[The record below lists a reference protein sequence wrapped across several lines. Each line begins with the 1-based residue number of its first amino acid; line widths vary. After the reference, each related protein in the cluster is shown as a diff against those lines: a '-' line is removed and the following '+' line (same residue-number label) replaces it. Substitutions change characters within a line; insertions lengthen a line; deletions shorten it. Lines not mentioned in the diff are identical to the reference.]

1 MDFGRFQVIQNQ
13 LVKTMLVVGLALAAG
28 VPAHAQSLEGLKQ
41 ARAVRAS
48 VWQDAALVNLQVN
61 GQNMTLFQGALQM
74 IQAFEQ
80 APVLSQERQT
90 QNVSAREILA
100 NPFLLYRNLEDL
112 DLSRVDMSDVD
123 AMMTAVFRV
132 LAKADL
138 PAGFLNS
145 PLKIRVDNAIRK
157 MNLAVFTKL
166 AENVSE
172 KRETRELLAELQRDA
187 EASSALNRGLVHP
200 ELNASDRQALS
211 AFLGGFLWRFRG
223 AGGYDGL
230 GTNAR
235 RDLFVQKGFAAIARL
250 NGAGSSA
257 SAIAMAIR
265 AGVQNTSWGQ
275 YHDMGRLPG
284 ADRFADFVQMEKL
297 GRDMMGW
304 AKQTL
309 KLSGYGDKAVYATMA
324 GATMASCYA
333 YAWEKIP
340 VTYQVGTNLGAPY
353 LFIFGAPT
361 NFGELCTGA
370 SIGLALHEIIAVK

>member
-1 MDFGRFQVIQNQ
+1 MLQTRLF
-13 LVKTMLVVGLALAAG
+13 KTAFLAGLALTALLPLRAG
-28 VPAHAQSLEGLKQ
+28 AQVSEWLQ
-41 ARAVRAS
+41 RARAVRGL
-48 VWQDAALVNLQVN
+48 VPQDMTLVTLQEN
-61 GQNMTLFQGALQM
+61 GQTMTLFQGALQM
-74 IQAFEQ
+74 IQTFEQ
-80 APVLSQERQT
+80 APTRSQDRQT
-90 QNVSAREILA
+90 QGAGAREILG
-100 NPFLLYRNLEDL
+100 NPILLYRSLEDA

-132 LAKADL
+132 LAKTDV
-138 PAGFLNS
+138 PAGFVNS
-145 PLKIRVDNAIRK
+145 PMKIRVDNAIRK
-157 MNLAVFTKL
+157 MNLGTFSKL
-166 AENVSE
+166 AENVGE
-172 KRETRELLAELQRDA
+172 RREALEFLAELEKEA
-187 EASSALNRGLVHP
+187 EASISRNRGLVHP
-200 ELNASDRQALS
+200 ELNAGDRQALS

-304 AKQTL
+304 TKQTL

-340 VTYQVGTNLGAPY
+340 VSYQVGANLGAPY

-361 NFGELCTGA
+361 NFGEYCTGA
-370 SIGLALHEIIAVK
+370 SIGLALHEIIAAK